1 MAGDLEQSNG
11 RYKAMSANLQIPQ
24 QQPFRPLSIADY
36 ECLAKERLSRAGWA
50 YYDSGSADEITLNW
64 NRDAYKKIALAPRVC
79 VDVSVIDTRITL
91 LGHSLAHPILL
102 APTSTHLL
110 AHPEAEVETAHGANA
125 AEAVLIAS
133 TVSNRSIEEI
143 ARVATVPLWFQ
154 LYVED
159 DRNSTRMLIERAQAA
174 GCTALCITVDNN
186 AHYARNRQ
194 DHATREH
201 LPKFPFANLSLSAGV
216 GGDGRKGGRSKL
228 FTWKDLDWILSFA
241 KLPVILKGI
250 MHPDDAELAVQSGA
264 AGLVVSNHGGR
275 ALDTAPATIDAL
287 RPVVE
292 RVAGRMPVLIDGG
305 IRRGGDVLKA
315 LALGAAAVLIGRP
328 YLYGLAVAGADGIR
342 DVVEILRAE
351 LEAAMALTGRTSI
364 ATIDRTVL
372 W

>member
-1 MAGDLEQSNG
+1 
-11 RYKAMSANLQIPQ
+11 MSVNLQITQ
-24 QQPFRPLSIADY
+24 EQPFCPLSVGDY
-36 ECLAKERLSRAGWA
+36 ERLAKERLSPVGWA
-50 YYDSGSADEITLNW
+50 YYEGGSGDEITLNW
-64 NRDAYKKIALAPRVC
+64 NRDAFQHIALAPRVC
-79 VDVSVIDTRITL
+79 VDVSSIDTSTTL
-91 LGHSLAHPILL
+91 LGQRLAHPILL

-110 AHPEAEVETAHGANA
+110 AHPEAEVETARGANA

-133 TVSNRSIEEI
+133 TVSNRSIEEM
-143 ARVATVPLWFQ
+143 ASVATGPLWFQ

-159 DRNSTRMLIERAQAA
+159 DRSSTRALIERAQAA
-174 GCTALCITVDNN
+174 GCKVLCITVDNN

-194 DHATREH
+194 DHATQAHPSR
-201 LPKFPFANLSLSAGV
+201 FPFANLGLSAGV
-216 GGDGRKGGRSKL
+216 GGEGRKGGRSKL

-241 KLPVILKGI
+241 KLPVILKGL
-250 MHPDDAELAVQSGA
+250 MHPDDAELAVQSGV

-287 RPVVE
+287 EPVVE

-305 IRRGGDVLKA
+305 FRRGGDVLKA
-315 LALGAAAVLIGRP
+315 LALGASAVLIGRP
-328 YLYGLAVAGADGIR
+328 YLYGLAVAGADGVR

-364 ATIDRTVL
+364 AAIDRTVL